1 MEVLV
6 CTMLKNWCLSYVS
19 FSMLRQRVR
28 SIIWK
33 FGKTRYSPDAC
44 LWVST
49 LGGSEAY
56 RLGELAERSRQ
67 IGWSLATV
75 CDMLDINQ
83 DWLIAAVKSMLRKER
98 HNGRWDNPNLTC
110 WMGREDKERLRRC
123 LSNKRGEFDYHP
135 WYSSTGRKKAW
146 CE

>member
-1 MEVLV
+1 MYDVEKLVSLV
-6 CTMLKNWCLSYVS
+6 CELFDAEAEDKKYNLEVRKN
-19 FSMLRQRVR
+19 
-28 SIIWK
+28 K
-33 FGKTRYSPDAC
+33 GYSPDAY

-83 DWLIAAVKSMLRKER
+83 DWLIAAVKSMLRVAMVER
-98 HNGRWDNPNLTC
+98 QSIFLLTGATHMSRPVTMRSDFFC
-110 WMGREDKERLRRC
+110 GWG
-123 LSNKRGEFDYHP
+123 LSLPAFFCFSG
-135 WYSSTGRKKAW
+135 
-146 CE
+146 

>member
-1 MEVLV
+1 MYDVEKLVSLV
-6 CTMLKNWCLSYVS
+6 CELFDAEAEGKKYNLEVRKN
-19 FSMLRQRVR
+19 
-28 SIIWK
+28 K
-33 FGKTRYSPDAC
+33 GYSPDAY

-98 HNGRWDNPNLTC
+98 HNGRRWR
-110 WMGREDKERLRRC
+110 GFS
-123 LSNKRGEFDYHP
+123 LSTFFFALVVSKQQNQAVIRIGGG
-135 WYSSTGRKKAW
+135 STT
-146 CE
+146 

>member
-1 MEVLV
+1 MYDVEKLVSLV
-6 CTMLKNWCLSYVS
+6 CELFDAEAEGKKYNLEVRKN
-19 FSMLRQRVR
+19 
-28 SIIWK
+28 K
-33 FGKTRYSPDAC
+33 GYSPDAY

-67 IGWSLATV
+67 IVWSLATV

-110 WMGREDKERLRRC
+110 WMGREDKERLRRF

>member
-1 MEVLV
+1 MYDVEKLVSLV
-6 CTMLKNWCLSYVS
+6 CELFDAEAEGKKYNLEVRKN
-19 FSMLRQRVR
+19 
-28 SIIWK
+28 K
-33 FGKTRYSPDAC
+33 GYSPDAY

-83 DWLIAAVKSMLRKER
+83 DGKAAEAPGRIRYER
-98 HNGRWDNPNLTC
+98 SDRRAYQRDSAGRGYYFLTGGQHGIFC
-110 WMGREDKERLRRC
+110 EQWTEDRVGAGRARRPGESHRL
-123 LSNKRGEFDYHP
+123 G
-135 WYSSTGRKKAW
+135 STP
-146 CE
+146 

>member
-1 MEVLV
+1 MYDVEKLV
-6 CTMLKNWCLSYVS
+6 SIVCELFDAEADDKKYNLK
-19 FSMLRQRVR
+19 VR
-28 SIIWK
+28 K
-33 FGKTRYSPDAC
+33 DKGYAPDAC

-56 RLGELAERSRQ
+56 RLGELSGRSEQ
-67 IGWSLATV
+67 IGWNLATV
-75 CDMLDINQ
+75 CAMLDV
-83 DWLIAAVKSMLRKER
+83 DEERLIAAVKSMQRKER

-110 WMGREDKERLRRC
+110 WMGQDDKKRLCRF
-123 LSNKRGEFDYHP
+123 LSNERGESDYHP